1 MKTAVFAFYLHSGG
15 SEIKTLPDFEW
26 SKRGRFTNGPD
37 FHEYLKSESPTLWN
51 QDKWPS
57 FCQKTFEIWTEMSR
71 FYPDPFEK
79 WTIYYIVNY
88 KDHWDPGCITC
99 YTNVLNKQS
108 VSCWRVN
115 PHVREAHCG
124 YTSFHKYV
132 ITIISH
138 IWSVR
143 LKGVVSLI

>member
-1 MKTAVFAFYLHSGG
+1 MIKNYAFYETVHWLAQGGGG

-26 SKRGRFTNGPD
+26 SKRSRFTNGPD

-124 YTSFHKYV
+124 YTSFH
-132 ITIISH
+132 
-138 IWSVR
+138 R
-143 LKGVVSLI
+143 